1 MLLGTAL
8 ASTLV
13 TLGVFAAAPARAQTI
28 IDHTQSNTAGDT
40 QHRTYSGKQTTTIG
54 AIIFNFVSP
63 PPPPFANLLAGS
75 NALDPNQLID
85 FAQTNNL
92 ESEIVITN
100 SGFVDPVIGIFSQI
114 NNIVGSFSN
123 EAAMSNAYG
132 ASASVDVVQELRL
145 TQSNAVA
152 NEIVNNNSGNII
164 ADLYGIFA
172 EINNAP
178 IGSLANNVAAT
189 NANGAA
195 TAITLRDVTQA
206 ADFILTNTIGSDI
219 TIVNSGD
226 LNADIGII
234 ALINTEFIGS
244 LANDAAVSNAN
255 GSASAINLLD
265 LIQTIDLVQINT
277 IGSSIEIQNHGAAT
291 GAVTG
296 LVAEINHRTIGSLA
310 NNALGIGPGLSNA
323 NGTVEAVGLTNS

>member
-8 ASTLV
+8 ASTLL
-13 TLGVFAAAPARAQTI
+13 TLGVFAPAPARAQTI
-28 IDHTQSNTAGDT
+28 IDTQSNTAGDT
-40 QHRTYSGKQTTTIG
+40 QHRTYSSKQTTTIG

-63 PPPPFANLLAGS
+63 PPPPFANLRAGS
-75 NALDPNQLID
+75 NALDRNQLID

-100 SGFVDPVIGIFSQI
+100 SGFIDPLIGIFSQI
-114 NNIVGSFSN
+114 NNIIGSFSN
-123 EAAMSNAYG
+123 EAAMSNTYG

-152 NEIVNNNSGNII
+152 NKIVNNNSGNIV
-164 ADLYGIFA
+164 AGLYGIFA

-178 IGSLANNVAAT
+178 IGSLANNVAAS

-206 ADFILTNTIGSDI
+206 ADFIQTNTIGSDI

-234 ALINTEFIGS
+234 ALVNTKFVGS

-265 LIQTIDLVQINT
+265 LIQTIDLVQSNT
-277 IGSSIEIQNHGAAT
+277 IGSSIEIQKITARRREPSPASSLRST
-291 GAVTG
+291 TAPS
-296 LVAEINHRTIGSLA
+296 VAWPTMR
-310 NNALGIGPGLSNA
+310 
-323 NGTVEAVGLTNS
+323 